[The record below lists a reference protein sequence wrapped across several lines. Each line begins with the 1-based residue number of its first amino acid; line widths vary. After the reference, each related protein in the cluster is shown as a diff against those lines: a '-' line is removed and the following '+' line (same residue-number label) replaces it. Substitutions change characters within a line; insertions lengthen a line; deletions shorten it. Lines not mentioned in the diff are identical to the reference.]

1 MFRLKSRITAV
12 RTGESTL
19 VIRTSNGRRVLFGVT
34 AAFLVV
40 AFFVGVDWELDF
52 VDGLPAGMVFFF
64 GVLAICTGVAGWK
77 SSVAIDSAAR
87 TVRFRKQLFGIGVQE
102 QAFSV
107 DDVSGVVLQG
117 IRFLKDSERPQPG
130 LLNNRMRDTI
140 ARRNV
145 YYKLFL
151 ETSQK
156 RHLIEDSTDADDLDS
171 AAQSIA
177 AFLNLPVKHE
187 EH

>member
-19 VIRTSNGRRVLFGVT
+19 VVRTSNGRRVLFGVT

-77 SSVAIDSAAR
+77 SSVVFDTDAR
-87 TVRFRKQLFGIGVQE
+87 TVRFSKQLFGIVVQE
-102 QAFSV
+102 QTLPA
-107 DDVSGVVLQG
+107 DDVRSVVLQG
-117 IRFLKDSERPQPG
+117 IRFLKDAERPQPG
-130 LLNNRMRDTI
+130 LLNNRLRDTI

-151 ETSQK
+151 ETSEK
-156 RHLIEDSTDADDLDS
+156 RHLIEDSTDTDDLDG
-171 AAQSIA
+171 AAQAIA
-177 AFLNLPVKHE
+177 GFLNLPVRHE